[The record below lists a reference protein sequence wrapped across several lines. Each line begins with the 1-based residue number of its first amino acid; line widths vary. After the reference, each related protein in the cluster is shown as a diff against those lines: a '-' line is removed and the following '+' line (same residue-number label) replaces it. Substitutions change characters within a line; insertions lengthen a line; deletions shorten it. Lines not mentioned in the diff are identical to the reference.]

1 MVPGRAAEGRRPA
14 GRILEDGLTDE
25 TTGQST
31 LGFLRNHPPYARMAP
46 EHLTFLEERLR
57 EIRFSDGDAI
67 TDPAAGPA
75 EWFYLLKEGLIVGE
89 EQGED
94 EAISG
99 NAFELLPGECFPI
112 GALVAS
118 RPVRNVQRAVGDVVC
133 LTMPRAAFA
142 ELRELSKVFNDYCT
156 SRLSGLLEKVK
167 AQVQAEAARG
177 LGEDDGT
184 LNIALSQ
191 KPMPAPVTAQPDTP
205 IREVLA
211 RMSERRIGSMIMVD
225 AEDRPVGIFTLK
237 DLLNRVAL
245 PGVPCDQP
253 ISAVMT
259 PDPITVPRSAFA
271 FEAAMKMA
279 NAKIQHLA
287 VVEDGRLVGVLSER
301 DLFSMQRVGMVNLS
315 KSISRAASVEEV
327 ARLASD
333 VHVLVAQMIAQG
345 QRVGQITQII
355 TLLNDHIAVRL
366 IELVLAEQGGVP
378 PVPFTWIAFGSEGR
392 QEQTLKTDQDNGILF
407 EAPDGMSAEA
417 ARAQLMPLAEKVNLA
432 LDACG
437 FPLCTGGIMAKNAEC
452 CLSLDEWKARFARWI
467 DQGTPEHVL
476 KSSIFFDFRP
486 IWGPREP
493 LAEMR
498 TWLMGKAGANR
509 RFQKQMAANA
519 LQNAPPLGLIRDFRL
534 SGSGEQANTIDL
546 KFNGVTMFIDAARI
560 LALAHGVPE
569 TNTVE
574 RIRGV
579 GVKGAIDPHD
589 AAASIDAYDYI
600 RLLRMRINQEQ
611 AAEGRELSNR
621 VAPSRLNDLDRRIL
635 KEALRE
641 ARRLQAKIALDY
653 QL

>member
-1 MVPGRAAEGRRPA
+1 MGREP
-14 GRILEDGLTDE
+14 EDDLTDE
-25 TTGQST
+25 ITGNST
-31 LGFLRNHPPYARMAP
+31 LGFLRRFPPYERMKP
-46 EHLTFLEERLR
+46 EHLDFLDARLR
-57 EIRFSDGDAI
+57 EIRFADGDAI

-112 GALVAS
+112 GALVAN

-133 LTMPRAAFA
+133 LAMPRAAFT
-142 ELRELSKVFNDYCT
+142 ELREKSKIFNDYCT

-177 LGEDDGT
+177 LGDDGT

-191 KPMPAPVTAQPDTP
+191 KPLAQPVTVPPDTP
-205 IREVLA
+205 IRDVLA
-211 RMSERRIGSMIMVD
+211 QMSSLRIGSMIVVD
-225 AEDRPVGIFTLK
+225 PEGRPIGIFTLK

-245 PGVPCDQP
+245 PGVLYDRP
-253 ISAVMT
+253 ISEVMS
-259 PDPITVPRSAFA
+259 PEPITVPRSAFA

-287 VVEDGRLVGVLSER
+287 VVEDEKLVGVLSER

-345 QRVGQITQII
+345 QKVGQITQII

-366 IELVLAEQGGVP
+366 IELVLADHDGVP
-378 PVPFTWIAFGSEGR
+378 PVPFAWIAFGSEGR

-407 EAPDGMSAEA
+407 DAPEGMSVDE
-417 ARAQLMPLAEKVNLA
+417 ARALLMPLAEKVNLA

-437 FPLCTGGIMAKNAEC
+437 FPLCTGGIMAKNPDC
-452 CLSLDEWKARFARWI
+452 CLSMDEWKSRFAQWI
-467 DQGTPEHVL
+467 DQGMPEHVL
-476 KSSIFFDFRP
+476 KSTIFFDFRT
-486 IWGPREP
+486 IWGPHEKPDELRK
-493 LAEMR
+493 
-498 TWLMGKAGANR
+498 WLMAKAAANG

-534 SGSGEQANTIDL
+534 SGTGEQANTIDL
-546 KFNGVTMFIDAARI
+546 KVNGVAMFIDAARI
-560 LALAHGVPE
+560 MSLARNVPD

-579 GVKGAIDPHD
+579 AAAGAIDPHD
-589 AAASIDAYDYI
+589 AEAWIDAYDYI
-600 RLLRMRINQEQ
+600 RLLRMRINQDQ
-611 AAEGRELSNR
+611 ATEGRELSNR
-621 VAPSRLNDLDRRIL
+621 VAPGRLNDLDRRIL
-635 KEALRE
+635 KEAFRE
-641 ARRLQAKIALDY
+641 ARRLQAKLALDY

>member
-1 MVPGRAAEGRRPA
+1 M
-14 GRILEDGLTDE
+14 TDE
-25 TTGQST
+25 TTGEST
-31 LGFLRNHPPYARMAP
+31 LGFLRHHPPYERMAP
-46 EHLTFLEERLR
+46 EHLAFLESHLR

-112 GALVAS
+112 GALVAG
-118 RPVRNVQRAVGDVVC
+118 RPVRNIQRAVGDVVC
-133 LTMPRAAFA
+133 LAMPRAAFS
-142 ELRELSKVFNDYCT
+142 ELRETSKVFNDYCS

-167 AQVQAEAARG
+167 AQVRAEAARG
-177 LGEDDGT
+177 LGDDDGT
-184 LNIALSQ
+184 LNISLSQ
-191 KPMPAPVTAQPDTP
+191 KPMPLPVTATP
-205 IREVLA
+205 ETSIRDVLA
-211 RMSERRIGSMIMVD
+211 KMSSLRIGSMIVVD
-225 AEDRPVGIFTLK
+225 PEDRPIGIFTLK

-245 PGVPCDQP
+245 PGVLYDQP
-253 ISAVMT
+253 ISQVMS
-259 PDPITVPRSAFA
+259 PDPITIPRSAFA

-279 NAKIQHLA
+279 NSKIQHLA
-287 VVEDGRLVGVLSER
+287 VVEDEKLVGVLSER

-315 KSISRAASVEEV
+315 KSISRAANVEEV

-333 VHVLVAQMIAQG
+333 VHILVAQMIAQG
-345 QRVGQITQII
+345 QKVGQITQII

-366 IELVLAEQGGVP
+366 IELVLADHGGVP

-407 EAPDGMSAEA
+407 YPPEGMSADA
-417 ARAQLMPLAEKVNLA
+417 ARAVLMPLAEKVNLA

-437 FPLCTGGIMAKNAEC
+437 FPLCTGGIMAKNPEC
-452 CLSLDEWKARFARWI
+452 CLSMDEWKARFARWI
-467 DQGTPEHVL
+467 DQGTPEHLL
-476 KSSIFFDFRP
+476 KSSIYFDFRT
-486 IWGPREP
+486 IWGPREQP
-493 LAEMR
+493 GELR
-498 TWLMGKAGANR
+498 GWLMAKAAANR

-519 LQNAPPLGLIRDFRL
+519 MQNTPPLGLIRDFRL
-534 SGSGEQANTIDL
+534 SGSGDQANTIDL
-546 KFNGVTMFIDAARI
+546 KINGVTMFIDAARI
-560 LALAHGVPE
+560 LSLARNVPD

-579 GVKGAIDPHD
+579 AAAGAIDPHD
-589 AAASIDAYDYI
+589 ADAWIDAYDYI
-600 RLLRMRINQEQ
+600 RLLRMRINQDQ
-611 AAEGRELSNR
+611 ATEGRELSNR

-635 KEALRE
+635 KEAFRE